1 MDQLGNNNSNDD
13 LLPLIRV
20 NVILQRNNYML
31 LFLRV
36 NNDNKE

>member
-1 MDQLGNNNSNDD
+1 MDQLGNNISNDD